1 MKVEDVTFHSGVA
14 PESDLTRPVASGRL
28 GKRTVVGVAVA
39 ASLGLLPFLGI
50 SMFADEGATLYSA
63 HLSWSS
69 LWAQSQHVDLVFLP
83 YYVLVHFW
91 LTVSGNIAWVRA
103 LSLIA
108 YFGTIVVV
116 GWTGLRIAGNWC
128 GIISAVL
135 TATSTLLILK
145 ALNARPYALSTLLVA
160 ICAVFLLKWLEDSR
174 ARWAWAFSV
183 LALLAT
189 AVQLFSLLAPAS
201 MLICVLAV
209 RPGLIAQRLRVLAAP
224 IALLAVVSGAWIVA
238 CVRQVGQVNWIA
250 NEGASSQ
257 LLAEVRGPL
266 IGQFYDLVVLVITV
280 VVAVKVA
287 AALRNRDGRDAVV
300 ERVSA
305 DRDTLALTFGWA
317 VVPTVVLSIASF
329 AHPIY
334 SDRYVSASAAGAAL
348 LLAFVCVRAF
358 AATLDSSRVSDQM
371 TNRRLARFVT
381 VTFGITAVYVLV
393 VGYLSSASAL
403 QEDLH
408 GAASFAATYERSGDV
423 IALPDHAITSA
434 VEYYLASDN
443 RRMPLW
449 PQTGVRQ
456 HYVEGFDLSLVP
468 YAPGSLP
475 RQVWLVTDGSVP
487 GVEIFEKVLHYQ
499 GYALVEEQRF
509 TGVTL
514 LLYDQTLAAADRT
527 PP

>member
-1 MKVEDVTFHSGVA
+1 
-14 PESDLTRPVASGRL
+14 
-28 GKRTVVGVAVA
+28 
-39 ASLGLLPFLGI
+39 
-50 SMFADEGATLYSA
+50 MFADEGATLYSA
-63 HLSWSS
+63 HLSWSN

-91 LTVSGNIAWVRA
+91 LMVSGNIAWVRA
-103 LSLIA
+103 LSLFA

-128 GIISAVL
+128 GIIAAVL

-160 ICAVFLLKWLEDSR
+160 ICAVFLFKWLDDSR
-174 ARWAWAFSV
+174 ARWAWAFSLV
-183 LALLAT
+183 ALLAT

-201 MLICVLAV
+201 MLICVLVV
-209 RPGLIAQRLRVLAAP
+209 RPGLMAQRLRVLAAP

-238 CVRQVGQVNWIA
+238 SMRQVGQVNWIA
-250 NEGASSQ
+250 NEGANSR

-266 IGQFYDLVVLVITV
+266 IGEFYDLVVLIIVV

-287 AALRNRDGRDAVV
+287 AALWNRNRRDAVV

-305 DRDTLALTFGWA
+305 DRDTLALTIGWT

-329 AHPIY
+329 VHPIY
-334 SDRYVSASAAGAAL
+334 SDRYVTASAAGAAL
-348 LLAFVCVRAF
+348 LLAFVCVRVF
-358 AATLDSSRVSDQM
+358 PEILGSSRVSDQM
-371 TNRRLARFVT
+371 ANRRLPRRVMA
-381 VTFGITAVYVLV
+381 TFGVTAAYVLV
-393 VGYLSSASAL
+393 IGYLSSASAL

-408 GAASFAATYERSGDV
+408 GAASYAATNEQNGDV

-434 VEYYLASDN
+434 IDYYLASDN
-443 RRMPLW
+443 RRMSLW

-456 HYVEGFDLSLVP
+456 QYVEGFDLSLTP
-468 YAPGSLP
+468 YSTDNLP
-475 RQVWLVTDGSVP
+475 RRVWLVTDGSVP
-487 GVEIFEKVLHYQ
+487 GVERFEAVLEYL
-499 GYALVEEQRF
+499 GYALSEEHQF

-514 LLYDQTLAAADRT
+514 LLYDQARARTDRL